1 MKIIKIKQ
9 HLSVFISLA
18 FIFSIIA
25 FSPIVHKAFAQPQ
38 QASATEPA
46 DGQIIP
52 FYEVWLR
59 WNDVSDEDHYILSV
73 RDITSETTQP
83 LNYEICTV
91 L

>member
-46 DGQIIP
+46 DGQSFHFTKYSYVGTMSQTKIII
-52 FYEVWLR
+52 F
-59 WNDVSDEDHYILSV
+59 
-73 RDITSETTQP
+73 
-83 LNYEICTV
+83 
-91 L
+91 